1 MPRRLDRMDVYWI
14 IGPGRMGLSLGWV
27 LASAGAD
34 GLLFVGRRE
43 RAPDHPVMDSPVVSY
58 AGGLAGPP
66 PDGTCL
72 LLAVPDGAIADVAAD
87 IARLGRPGAGCVAL
101 HHSGAQP
108 AAALAPLA
116 DLGYATGSLHPLQTV
131 ADPLQGA
138 ERLRDAFFTYEGDG
152 GARDGAARI
161 VEAAGGRML
170 EVHAEDK
177 ARYHAACVFA
187 SNYVVACASVATRL
201 LADAV
206 SVGRAEAAEALG
218 PLWRGALANL
228 ERPGLPRA
236 LTGPVARG
244 DLDTVK
250 RHLESLAG
258 GTRDLYGRLA
268 LEALELSREQGLDEE
283 TAAAIEAEIQSWLTG
298 EAGPG

>member
-1 MPRRLDRMDVYWI
+1 MGSVL
-14 IGPGRMGLSLGWV
+14 IG
-27 LASAGAD
+27 AGMD

-43 RAPDHPVMDSPVVSY
+43 SAPGHPVMDNPGVRY
-58 AGGLAGPP
+58 AGTPPGPP

-72 LLAVPDGAIADVAAD
+72 LLAVPDGAIAEVAAGV
-87 IARLGRPGAGCVAL
+87 AGLGAPGAGCVAL

-108 AAALAPLA
+108 AAALASLA
-116 DLGYATGSLHPLQTV
+116 DRGYATGSLHPLQTV

-138 ERLRDAFFTYEGDG
+138 ERLRGAFFTYEGEVE
-152 GARDGAARI
+152 ARAAAVRI
-161 VEAAGGRML
+161 VEAAAGRML

-187 SNYVVACASVATRL
+187 SNYVVACVSVATRL

-206 SVGRAEAAEALG
+206 NVGRSEAAQALQ
-218 PLWRGALANL
+218 PLWAGALANL

-244 DLDTVK
+244 DLETVK
-250 RHLESLAG
+250 GHMGSLAG

-268 LEALELSREQGLDEE
+268 LEALELSREQGLDEA
-283 TAAAIEAEIQSWLTG
+283 TAAAIEAEIRSWHTG